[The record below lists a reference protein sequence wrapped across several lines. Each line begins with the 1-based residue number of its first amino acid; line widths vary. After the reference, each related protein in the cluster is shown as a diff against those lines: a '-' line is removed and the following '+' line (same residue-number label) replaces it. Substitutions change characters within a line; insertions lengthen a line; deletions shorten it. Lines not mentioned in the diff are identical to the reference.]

1 MTRGGPP
8 QHVATILAI
17 ARRNA
22 GMDEVPH
29 LAGAAAPPD
38 DEPRPNSPED
48 VGYLQRPANQE
59 GERHAPGAGKAGAP
73 PEPAGE
79 SPSSP
84 AAAPSPFA
92 PHTPA
97 DVAHPVPAHPPK
109 ICRSCG
115 AEIMWTKSE
124 TTGRSMPVDF
134 APSEKGNVALW
145 DRRGSIVSRV
155 LTGQDL
161 AEARAAGRPLRM
173 PHHATCPQG
182 KDWKRKR

>member
-1 MTRGGPP
+1 MTRNGPP
-8 QHVATILAI
+8 QHVSAILAI

-22 GMDEVPH
+22 GVEAVPQ
-29 LAGAAAPPD
+29 LDGACAPPPD
-38 DEPRPNSPED
+38 
-48 VGYLQRPANQE
+48 AFNQE
-59 GERHAPGAGKAGAP
+59 GERHATGAGKAGAP

-79 SPSSP
+79 TPSSP

-115 AEIMWTKSE
+115 AEIMWSRSE
-124 TTGRSMPVDF
+124 STGRAMPVDF
-134 APSEKGNVALW
+134 APSEKGSIALW

-155 LTGQDL
+155 LTEQDL
-161 AEARAAGRPLRM
+161 AEARAAGRPLRL
-173 PHHATCPQG
+173 PHHATCPQ
-182 KDWKRKR
+182 RKSWRRR